1 MNLPFKRRSEF
12 DGLFRSRRRFPG
24 WAGGILAFVLVIAL
38 VWYLFFERVA
48 DTPSPQGVASEPAAG
63 PAREKSKIKPDKT
76 TTDDDESDD
85 DSDSDDE
92 DEEDEDDTESDSG
105 S

>member
-1 MNLPFKRRSEF
+1 MTLPFKRRSEF

-24 WAGGILAFVLVIAL
+24 WVGGILAFVLVIAL

-48 DTPSPQGVASEPAAG
+48 GTPPPTGVASEHTAG
-63 PAREKSKIKPDKT
+63 PAREKSKIKPDQANA
-76 TTDDDESDD
+76 DDEESDD
-85 DSDSDDE
+85 DADSDDE
-92 DEEDEDDTESDSG
+92 EEDDDDDTETESG